1 MPHEDI
7 YRELSECR
15 ETGEFVAFHK
25 WGDDPTIFLVGVVR
39 ELTPT
44 SATFDEVDPNGV
56 MESSIT
62 VPLRLIHTLS
72 RGTMYLWRLKVLH
85 ELGPSENA
93 PRELRKPAEIRAALV
108 EAAARGEGVRV
119 WTSADDHE
127 YCLVLSVGEETATF
141 AEILDGGLAN
151 GRTIL
156 RLRRIVRLR
165 VGGYGERDVAR
176 LNAYAKAHG
185 FADTD
190 PRGAWP
196 PQYTQ
201 RDDRGGSRP
210 GA

>member
-1 MPHEDI
+1 MPHEEI

-25 WGDDPTIFLVGVVR
+25 WADDPTLILVGVVR

-44 SATFDEVDPNGV
+44 AATFDEVRPNGV
-56 MESSIT
+56 MDSSIT
-62 VPLRLIHTLS
+62 VPLRLIHTLD
-72 RGTMYLWRLKVLH
+72 RGTLYLWRLKVLH

-108 EAAARGEGVRV
+108 EAAGRGEGVRV
-119 WTSADDHE
+119 WTSADDYE
-127 YCLVLSVGEETATF
+127 DYLVLSVGEETATF
-141 AEILDGGLAN
+141 TTIPDGGPSE

-165 VGGYGERDVAR
+165 VGGYGERDDAR
-176 LNAYAKAHG
+176 VNAYGKVHG
-185 FADTD
+185 FPDTD
-190 PRGAWP
+190 PRDAWP